1 MRCTVSS
8 RRLSGDM
15 VCDGRGPGDLQL
27 VVNEDLG
34 IPGIPDLACSL
45 RGLAASTEVEAA
57 SARGLIGWVNSMGYR
72 AIALDGTH
80 PELRA
85 RSLDRSARRDLAAS
99 LKRSQLGLSG
109 IDVFVPA
116 KHFADREHADRAT
129 AAVYGAI
136 ELAREL
142 GSLGAGSHAVVCF
155 ALPDEPMEGVDSEI
169 AAQAERFGVTVAVVR
184 RDVTGLERAVD
195 VDALIDA
202 GVEPAERIAKGCM
215 QIRWGGPRPDRRVE
229 LMPIAGAFAMSG
241 GGSCVVDLSHGR
253 DVRATA
259 ERALDAWSKLAL
271 FG

>member
-1 MRCTVSS
+1 
-8 RRLSGDM
+8 M

-27 VVNEDLG
+27 VVNEDLD

-45 RGLAASTEVEAA
+45 RGLAVSTEVEAT
-57 SARGLIGWVNSMGYR
+57 SARGLIGWVSKVGYR
-72 AIALDGTH
+72 EVALDGTH

-85 RSLDRSARRDLAAS
+85 RFLDRSARRDLAAS

-109 IDVFVPA
+109 VDVFVPD

-142 GSLGAGSHAVVCF
+142 GSLGAGSDAVVCF
-155 ALPDEPMEGVDSEI
+155 ALPDEPVKGVESEI
-169 AAQAERFGVTVAVVR
+169 AAHAERFDVSVAVVR
-184 RDVTGLERAVD
+184 RDVTGLGRAVD

-202 GVEPAERIAKGCM
+202 GVEPAERIAEGCV
-215 QIRWGGPRPDRRVE
+215 QVRWGGPRPDRRVE
-229 LMPIAGAFAMSG
+229 LMPIAGAFAMSD